1 VPDDRAPDVTAKLVS
16 PLGEAIALDGEG
28 GTDASCPPQPE
39 SPSAIAHDAHATSL
53 VITLSFPPPP
63 NANLLPRLGG
73 GSGRGSSFAR
83 VSTIA
88 SELTIGYQGE
98 PGAYSEEALH
108 TTFPTAKPQ
117 AFRTL
122 RHAFHRVADQSV
134 DFALVPVENSQG
146 GSVLETYDLLLEYRA
161 LVVAEVALQVDHCLL
176 ALPGTDRDQIKR
188 VLSHPQALAQCEAF
202 IVREHLEPIP
212 AYDTAGAA
220 KQIQQEGRKDQ
231 AAIAGRRAAELYRLE
246 IMAERIQTVQENI
259 TRFFLITRRGPRR
272 PKAPRIKRPRYGKK
286 TSVVCAVANEP
297 GALFRLLACFADEGV
312 NLTKLE
318 SRPRRDPPWEY
329 LFYLDLDGGRS
340 EKPVAASLRAAR
352 HATTFLQVLGT
363 YARALP
369 LAAPPKRRSRK
380 RRSPAEP

>member
-1 VPDDRAPDVTAKLVS
+1 M
-16 PLGEAIALDGEG
+16 
-28 GTDASCPPQPE
+28 
-39 SPSAIAHDAHATSL
+39 
-53 VITLSFPPPP
+53 
-63 NANLLPRLGG
+63 
-73 GSGRGSSFAR
+73 
-83 VSTIA
+83 
-88 SELTIGYQGE
+88 
-98 PGAYSEEALH
+98 
-108 TTFPTAKPQ
+108 PQ

-122 RHAFHRVADQSV
+122 RHSFHRVADQSV

-176 ALPGTDRDQIKR
+176 ASPGAKRDEVKR

-220 KQIQQEGRKDQ
+220 KQIQQEGRMDQ
-231 AAIAGRRAAELYRLE
+231 AAIAGRRAAELYGLE
-246 IMAERIQTVQENI
+246 ILAERVQTVQENI

-286 TSVVCAVANEP
+286 TSLVCAVANEP
-297 GALFRLLACFADEGV
+297 GALFRLLACFAEAGV

-369 LAAPPKRRSRK
+369 LSAPPKRRSRK
-380 RRSPAEP
+380 RRNPAEP

>member
-1 VPDDRAPDVTAKLVS
+1 M
-16 PLGEAIALDGEG
+16 
-28 GTDASCPPQPE
+28 
-39 SPSAIAHDAHATSL
+39 
-53 VITLSFPPPP
+53 
-63 NANLLPRLGG
+63 
-73 GSGRGSSFAR
+73 
-83 VSTIA
+83 
-88 SELTIGYQGE
+88 
-98 PGAYSEEALH
+98 
-108 TTFPTAKPQ
+108 
-117 AFRTL
+117 
-122 RHAFHRVADQSV
+122 

-176 ALPGTDRDQIKR
+176 AVPGANHDQLKR

-220 KQIQQEGRKDQ
+220 QQVQHEGRKEQ
-231 AAIAGRRAAELYRLE
+231 AAIAGRRAAELYGLQ
-246 IMAERIQTVQENI
+246 ILAERIQTVQENI

-272 PKAPRIKRPRYGKK
+272 PKAPPIKRPRYGKK
-286 TSVVCAVANEP
+286 TSLVCAVDNEA
-297 GALFRLLACFADEGV
+297 GALYRLLACFEAFGV
-312 NLTKLE
+312 NLSKLE

-352 HATTFLQVLGT
+352 RATTFLQVLGT
-363 YARALP
+363 YTRALP
-369 LAAPPKRRSRK
+369 LSAPPKRRSRK

>member
-1 VPDDRAPDVTAKLVS
+1 M
-16 PLGEAIALDGEG
+16 
-28 GTDASCPPQPE
+28 
-39 SPSAIAHDAHATSL
+39 
-53 VITLSFPPPP
+53 
-63 NANLLPRLGG
+63 
-73 GSGRGSSFAR
+73 
-83 VSTIA
+83 
-88 SELTIGYQGE
+88 
-98 PGAYSEEALH
+98 
-108 TTFPTAKPQ
+108 
-117 AFRTL
+117 
-122 RHAFHRVADQSV
+122 
-134 DFALVPVENSQG
+134 
-146 GSVLETYDLLLEYRA
+146 LETYDLLLEYRA

-176 ALPGTDRDQIKR
+176 ASPGAKRDEVKR

-231 AAIAGRRAAELYRLE
+231 AAIAGRRAAELYGLE
-246 IMAERIQTVQENI
+246 ILAERVQTVQENI

-286 TSVVCAVANEP
+286 TSLVCAVANES
-297 GALFRLLACFADEGV
+297 GALFRLLACFAEAGV

-369 LAAPPKRRSRK
+369 LSAPPKRRSRK
-380 RRSPAEP
+380 RRNPAEP